1 MSTHNR
7 RTFVGSML
15 AGAGA
20 ATLARGQVAAQGEG
34 AAAAPADDGLVALG
48 RTGVRVSILGLGTGV
63 HGWQQTSNATRMGGD
78 VYLPIMRDCVERG
91 VTFFDLA
98 DLYGTHDFMRQL
110 LTEVPREKLQIQSK
124 IWFMGNGVPEKLTDA
139 RATVQRFLEET
150 GAEYLDSLLLH
161 CTGDADWNEKLA
173 PHMERLV
180 ECREEGLVRALGTS
194 CHSLPALQTALAD
207 PWVQIVQAR
216 INHTGSKMD
225 GKPDDIAALL
235 REMRAAGKG
244 VIGMK
249 LVGEGD
255 YQDAET
261 REAALA
267 WVLRENCVD
276 AMVIGFEATEH
287 IDEAVANVNRI
298 RAAMV

>member
-1 MSTHNR
+1 M
-7 RTFVGSML
+7 
-15 AGAGA
+15 
-20 ATLARGQVAAQGEG
+20 
-34 AAAAPADDGLVALG
+34 
-48 RTGVRVSILGLGTGV
+48 
-63 HGWQQTSNATRMGGD
+63 
-78 VYLPIMRDCVERG
+78 
-91 VTFFDLA
+91 TFFDLA